1 MKALAIPF
9 VILLAACTSAQ
20 PTVDISSGDAEKFIN
35 RSNLDFTAAAARG
48 DADTMMKMYADDA
61 VLLAPNEPIRRG
73 HDAVR
78 QYWNG
83 LLSAG
88 KVDATIVAS
97 DVMQSCDMATE
108 IGTYKLSIARPG
120 AENIGDTGKYV
131 VTWRKRG
138 GQWRAVADIFNS
150 DLRK

>member
-20 PTVDISSGDAEKFIN
+20 PTADISSGDAEKFIN

-48 DADTMMKMYADDA
+48 DVDTMMKMYADDA

-73 HDAVR
+73 RDVR
-78 QYWNG
+78 QYWTN

-108 IGTYKLSIARPG
+108 IGTYKFTIARPG

-138 GQWRAVADIFNS
+138 GKWRAVADIFNS